1 MDNISRKRGHIKSAL
16 DQEPSA
22 SCFDSIRLKH
32 RSLPNVS
39 FNQIVLDT
47 QFFDKPTSAPFFVS
61 SMTGGPVESER
72 INRHLAEA
80 CNELRIA
87 MGVGSQRITIQDGEA
102 SGLTWS
108 VRHAIGDLPLFA
120 NFGAV
125 NLPHLKAVQ
134 ELGRILDPI
143 EADALIIHLNPM
155 QEVFQPNGDTDWRD
169 IICHISEVC
178 EWSPV
183 PVVVKEVGFGLDLNS
198 SKELVSAGVEIL
210 DVAGTGGTRFADI
223 EIELNK
229 NISGILSKTDV
240 FDNWGY
246 TTTECL
252 INISRALPSTT
263 CWASGGIRNGLDV
276 AKSMCLG
283 ASAVGIAGRLL
294 KPATESTDAVLKV
307 MKQFFN
313 ELRIT
318 CFGLGVGTAGDLN
331 TSHILE
337 GAHADLEND
346 LVRSH

>member
-1 MDNISRKRGHIKSAL
+1 MDNIGRKRGHIKSAL
-16 DQEPSA
+16 NQEPHQ

-39 FNQIVLDT
+39 LNAIVLET
-47 QFFDKPTSAPFFVS
+47 QFFNKTTDAPFFVS
-61 SMTGGPVESER
+61 SMTGGPSEAER

-80 CNELRIA
+80 CKELRIA
-87 MGVGSQRITIQDGEA
+87 MGVGSQRISIQDGEA
-102 SGLTWS
+102 SGLSWS
-108 VRHAIGDLPLFA
+108 VRRAIGDLPLFA

-125 NLPHLKAVQ
+125 NLPHLKTIQ

-143 EADALIIHLNPM
+143 EADALILHLNPM
-155 QEVFQPNGDTDWRD
+155 QEVFQPDGDTDWRD
-169 IICHISEVC
+169 IIGYISKVC

-183 PVVVKEVGFGLDLNS
+183 PVVVKEVGFGLDLHS
-198 SKELVSAGVEIL
+198 SKELVSAGVKIL

-223 EIELNK
+223 EIGLNE
-229 NISGILSKTDV
+229 NIREILSTNDV
-240 FDNWGY
+240 FNNWGY

-294 KPATESTDAVLKV
+294 RPATESTDAVLKV
-307 MKQFFN
+307 MKQFIS

-318 CFGLGVGTAGDLN
+318 CFGLGVETVRDLN
-331 TSHILE
+331 NSHILE
-337 GAHADLEND
+337 GTNAD
-346 LVRSH
+346 